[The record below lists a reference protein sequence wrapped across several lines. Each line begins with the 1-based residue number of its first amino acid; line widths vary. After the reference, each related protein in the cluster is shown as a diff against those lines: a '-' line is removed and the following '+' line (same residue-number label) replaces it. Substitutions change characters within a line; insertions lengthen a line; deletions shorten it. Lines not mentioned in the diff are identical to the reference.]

1 MDFTMANDDKTEQ
14 HSNNSNF
21 ISQPHTTSSNNS
33 DIPTNPQN
41 LLKKENVYHFEIQGI
56 HPVPSNQCTHLRI
69 FDNLT
74 IWFSVNTTLANMS
87 IGMLAIPVFGL
98 GLLDSVACILV
109 CNMIVCVPG
118 AFFVTLGQRYGL
130 RQMVLTRYSFGL
142 YGAILPAVIN
152 IVICIGWSTINVIL
166 GGQLL
171 TSVSDDKL
179 PMWAAIL
186 VLALVTVIITVFG
199 YRVLHHY
206 ERWIWFP
213 MWIIFFIILGYGA
226 KNMVNTPIPTTS
238 GAFEAGNVLSFAT
251 SVVGFNPAWVTCA
264 SDYAV
269 NQPVSF
275 DRRIVFILAFLG
287 SFISSVL
294 LQTLGVALTTA
305 LPESPSYQTAWD
317 NNGVGG
323 LIGAVLEPLG
333 GFGKFLLVLLAFSI
347 VSCNVPNGY
356 SVGLSIQTM
365 AKSLQVIPQWVWT
378 IAATI
383 IYVLLSVFGAYH
395 FKDVLQNFLLVL
407 AYYCAPYTVIIAIE
421 HGMVRKGVYD
431 LDHWDK
437 ANRLPVGLAA
447 MLALIVG
454 FCGALVG
461 MNQSWFVG
469 PLAKMIGNHDGD
481 IGFELAI
488 ALSTLVYIPTRFY
501 ELRMTSR

>member
-1 MDFTMANDDKTEQ
+1 M
-14 HSNNSNF
+14 
-21 ISQPHTTSSNNS
+21 
-33 DIPTNPQN
+33 DIPAHTKPVFKN
-41 LLKKENVYHFEIQGI
+41 ENAYHVEIQGI
-56 HPVPSNQCTHLRI
+56 HPVPSDQRTHRRLL
-69 FDNLT
+69 DNLT
-74 IWFSVNTTLANMS
+74 IWFSINTTLANMS

-98 GLLDSVACILV
+98 GFLDSVACIIV
-109 CNMIVCVPG
+109 FNMIVCVPG

-142 YGAILPAVIN
+142 YGAILPVVIN
-152 IVICIGWSTINVIL
+152 IVICIGWSIINVIL

-171 TSVSDDKL
+171 TSVSDDTL

-186 VLALVTVIITVFG
+186 VLALVTVIISVFG
-199 YRVLHHY
+199 YRVLHVY

-213 MWIIFFIILGYGA
+213 MWYDHLFITLAYGM
-226 KNMVNTPIPTTS
+226 KNMVNTPIPSTS
-238 GAFEAGNVLSFAT
+238 GASEAGNVLSFST
-251 SVVGFNPAWVTCA
+251 SVVGFNPGWVTCA

-269 NQPVSF
+269 NQPISF
-275 DRRIVFILAFLG
+275 NRRIVFILAFLG

-305 LPESPSYQTAWD
+305 LPQSPKYQTAWD

-333 GFGKFLLVLLAFSI
+333 GFGKVLLVLLAFSI

-356 SVGLSIQTM
+356 SVGLSIQAM
-365 AKSLQVIPQWVWT
+365 SRSLQVIPQWVWT
-378 IAATI
+378 ITATI
-383 IYVLLSVFGAYH
+383 TYVLLSVFGAYH
-395 FKDVLQNFLLVL
+395 FKDILQNFLLIL
-407 AYYCAPYTVIIAIE
+407 AYYCAPYAVIIAIE
-421 HGMVRKGVYD
+421 HGMVRKGVYN

-437 ANRLPVGLAA
+437 ADRLPVGVAA

-469 PLAKMIGNHDGD
+469 PLAKLIGDHEGD

-488 ALSTLVYIPTRFY
+488 ALSALVYIPTRLY
-501 ELRMTSR
+501 ELRTTSR